1 MGELN
6 TFEQK
11 YFLSLGMNYNSIY
24 FNSKLTDRFIQSHDY
39 YMENQRTY
47 YLYFDSY
54 RDLSDF
60 YNEYFEKFENDYEHL
75 SISSRLNAGRDND
88 TIHMLGTVLVPLSI
102 FIAIFTVLFYSTL
115 LKTEITYNHRFIA
128 VFEYSGYSKKKVI
141 SSFVAIHILR
151 LLLMSV
157 ISFAIAYLITEAVN
171 IVNRKIVFIG
181 SSYLR

>member
-1 MGELN
+1 MFWGELN

-88 TIHMLGTVLVPLSI
+88 TIHNVGNCSCTAFHFHCHI
-102 FIAIFTVLFYSTL
+102 HRAFLF
-115 LKTEITYNHRFIA
+115 
-128 VFEYSGYSKKKVI
+128 
-141 SSFVAIHILR
+141 HIVENR
-151 LLLMSV
+151 D
-157 ISFAIAYLITEAVN
+157 YL
-171 IVNRKIVFIG
+171 
-181 SSYLR
+181 